1 MFNKEIYE
9 DYKNKTVEELK
20 EYLFINDMSDKWSDF
35 NRDFFDTLNKI
46 LKDKEVKENGENN

>member
-9 DYKNKTVEELK
+9 DYKDKTVEELK

-46 LKDKEVKENGENN
+46 LKDREVKENGENN

>member
-1 MFNKEIYE
+1 MINKEIYE

-20 EYLFINDMSDKWSDF
+20 EYLFINDMSDKWTDF

-46 LKDKEVKENGENN
+46 LKDKEVKENE

>member
-20 EYLFINDMSDKWSDF
+20 EYLFINDMSDRWSDF

-46 LKDKEVKENGENN
+46 LKDREVKENGEGN

>member
-9 DYKNKTVEELK
+9 DYKSKTVEELK
-20 EYLFINDMSDKWSDF
+20 EYLFINDMSDKWTDF

-46 LKDKEVKENGENN
+46 LKDREVKENGENN

>member
-9 DYKNKTVEELK
+9 DYKDKTVEELK
-20 EYLFINDMSDKWSDF
+20 EYLFINDVSDKWSDF

-46 LKDKEVKENGENN
+46 LKDREVKENGENN